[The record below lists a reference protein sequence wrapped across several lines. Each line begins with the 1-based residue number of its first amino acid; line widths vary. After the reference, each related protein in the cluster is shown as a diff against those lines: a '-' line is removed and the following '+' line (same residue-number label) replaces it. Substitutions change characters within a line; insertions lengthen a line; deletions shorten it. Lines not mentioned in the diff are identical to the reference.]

1 MEDQTQQQGTAV
13 ARIINGAGLNGLEE
27 QTKQTIIAKFA
38 TFLERA
44 SEWEQKAKAIKVT
57 DISQV
62 EEMAQARE
70 GRLILKNIRVEADR
84 TRKELKEDSLS
95 YGRAVQGVYNLIENV
110 ISPIEDYLL
119 EQEKFAERAEA
130 QRLDDLRSVR
140 QKEMILFCN
149 YAPLSIDLGLM
160 TDEEYNKF
168 FTMAKAQH
176 EEELNRAEEAARKKK
191 QEEEATEKER
201 QRLAK
206 ENAALL
212 EKQKVLLA
220 AQREAKRVADEKLA
234 EAERQRKEAEAKLR
248 EQQQWEKIRQDGIK
262 AQAAAQ
268 ARAERKEKRA
278 PDKAKLLTLA
288 DSIDA
293 FVIPSMKSE
302 ELQGI
307 ADGTRTLLS
316 RVAVYI
322 RQSIETVEKTL

>member
-1 MEDQTQQQGTAV
+1 MEENTAV

-27 QTKQTIIAKFA
+27 QTKQTIIARFA

-70 GRLILKNIRVEADR
+70 GRLILKNIRVEADK

-95 YGRAVQGVYNLIENV
+95 YGRAVQGVYNLIENT

-149 YAPLSIDLGLM
+149 YAPLSVDLALM

-176 EEELNRAEEAARKKK
+176 EEELNRAEEAARKK
-191 QEEEATEKER
+191 QAEAEAAEKER
-201 QRLAK
+201 QRLIE
-206 ENAALL
+206 ENGILQ
-212 EKQKVLLA
+212 EKQRAIAA
-220 AQREAKRVADEKLA
+220 AQREAERIANEKLA
-234 EAERQRKEAEAKLR
+234 ESERKRKEVEAKLR
-248 EQQQWEKIRQDGIK
+248 EQQRLEQIRMNAIVAEEK
-262 AQAAAQ
+262 
-268 ARAERKEKRA
+268 ARAVAERKERRA
-278 PDKAKLLTLA
+278 PDKVKLLALA
-288 DSIDA
+288 DAVDA
-293 FVIPSMKSE
+293 VAIPSMKTE
-302 ELQGI
+302 ELQKI
-307 ADGTRTLLS
+307 AFSAQVLLIKT
-316 RVAVYI
+316 AEYI
-322 RQSIETVEKTL
+322 RQSIETIEKA

>member
-1 MEDQTQQQGTAV
+1 
-13 ARIINGAGLNGLEE
+13 
-27 QTKQTIIAKFA
+27 
-38 TFLERA
+38 
-44 SEWEQKAKAIKVT
+44 
-57 DISQV
+57 
-62 EEMAQARE
+62 
-70 GRLILKNIRVEADR
+70 
-84 TRKELKEDSLS
+84 
-95 YGRAVQGVYNLIENV
+95 VQGVYNLIENV

-119 EQEKFAERAEA
+119 EQEKFADIIEAERVRNLRQ
-130 QRLDDLRSVR
+130 QRQEHMLPYQDYV
-140 QKEMILFCN
+140 
-149 YAPLSIDLGLM
+149 PLSLDLASM

-168 FTMAKAQH
+168 FNMAKAQH
-176 EEELNRAEEAARKKK
+176 EELIRIGKEVERRKKEEA
-191 QEEEATEKER
+191 EAAEKER
-201 QRLAK
+201 QRLA
-206 ENAALL
+206 EQNAALL
-212 EKQKVLLA
+212 EKQKALLA
-220 AQREAKRVADEKLA
+220 AQREAKRVA
-234 EAERQRKEAEAKLR
+234 EAKLH

-322 RQSIETVEKTL
+322 RQGIETIEKA

>member
-1 MEDQTQQQGTAV
+1 MEENTAV

-27 QTKQTIIAKFA
+27 QTKQTIIARFA

-44 SEWEQKAKAIKVT
+44 NEWEERAKAIKVT
-57 DISQV
+57 DISQI

-119 EQEKFAERAEA
+119 EQEKFADIIEAERVRNLRQ
-130 QRLDDLRSVR
+130 QRQEHMLPYQDYV
-140 QKEMILFCN
+140 
-149 YAPLSIDLGLM
+149 PLSLDLASM

-168 FTMAKAQH
+168 FNMAKAQH
-176 EEELNRAEEAARKKK
+176 EELIRIGKEVERRKKEEA
-191 QEEEATEKER
+191 EAAEKER
-201 QRLAK
+201 QRLA
-206 ENAALL
+206 EQNAALL
-212 EKQKVLLA
+212 EKQKALLA

-234 EAERQRKEAEAKLR
+234 EAERQRKEAEAKLH

-322 RQSIETVEKTL
+322 RQGIETIEKA